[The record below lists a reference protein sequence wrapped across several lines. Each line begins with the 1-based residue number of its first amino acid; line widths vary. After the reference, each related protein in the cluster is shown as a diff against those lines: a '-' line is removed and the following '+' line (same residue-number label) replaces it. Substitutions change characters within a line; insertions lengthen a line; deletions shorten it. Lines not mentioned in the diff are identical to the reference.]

1 VVQSADNLP
10 DTAAP
15 ADVEGAWFSGN
26 TVYLVAD
33 NLPNAQ
39 RVQEVLAHEA
49 IGHAAL
55 EGMLG
60 KDLMKVMV
68 QNVQELE
75 KTSKV
80 VQGIAAQVDRTQ
92 PGLSAERRAKEIVA
106 VMAERG
112 MQNSIIQRII
122 KAVRGWLRSSGFTLQ
137 FSDNDILAL
146 LQNAETFSGE
156 MADATSEALYSR
168 NFKGG
173 PGALSTWEAADDLK
187 LTDTL
192 VYKFIDKH
200 IDTKRVIEAI
210 NNESGRIE
218 DAWNPYLKEEL
229 FHGRTAKQTT
239 DFLKNDLRPLLED
252 MDKRKVTLEELNN
265 YLHARHAKARNDFI
279 AKRDPNKPDGG
290 SGLFNDEVD
299 AYMDALDK
307 TPKLKKTYE
316 EIAEKIDK
324 IVTETQELLV
334 SSGLEKQSTI
344 DTWRESLPFYVPL
357 NREPDELDFIN
368 ASSGMGQG
376 FAVKGSFTKAAVGS
390 LKTVSDIVGSLA
402 LARERAIVRAE
413 KVRVGRALYALAIQN
428 PNPNFWKAINPDA
441 IKNKAKLIDEIVA
454 MGMNPA
460 DANNIFQEPKTGAID
475 KKTGLVKYQVNPNMR
490 NSPNVL
496 ALRINGEDRYVFFN
510 PGNPSAK
517 RMVETLKNIGINDL
531 DEVLGSVAEITRFMA
546 AVNTQYNPVFG
557 AWNFTRDLQ
566 GAAINLAST
575 PLADKKGQ
583 VIADSM
589 TAVRAIYR
597 VLRGKPATT
606 PEMQKWMDLFEQFQQ
621 AGGQTGFREQFS
633 RGQGKDTIVARE
645 LGRLSRSNVKQAAYA
660 VFDWLSDYNDAL
672 ENAVRLASFK
682 AALDKNMS
690 EDQAA
695 SLAKN
700 ITVNFNRKGAS
711 TQTIAALYAFFNAA
725 VQGTKRLV
733 ETLFTKDKTG
743 KIKLSPLGKKIIA
756 GGMFLGVMQAA
767 ILAMAGL
774 GADEPPEWV
783 KAKNLIIPLG
793 DGKYLTIP
801 MPLGFNV
808 FPNVGRLIAE
818 YMMVQA
824 GAMNGRRDLQT
835 TATNIFGAILG
846 SVNPLGSSTFA

>member
-1 VVQSADNLP
+1 
-10 DTAAP
+10 
-15 ADVEGAWFSGN
+15 
-26 TVYLVAD
+26 
-33 NLPNAQ
+33 
-39 RVQEVLAHEA
+39 
-49 IGHAAL
+49 
-55 EGMLG
+55 
-60 KDLMKVMV
+60 
-68 QNVQELE
+68 
-75 KTSKV
+75 
-80 VQGIAAQVDRTQ
+80 
-92 PGLSAERRAKEIVA
+92 
-106 VMAERG
+106 
-112 MQNSIIQRII
+112 
-122 KAVRGWLRSSGFTLQ
+122 
-137 FSDNDILAL
+137 
-146 LQNAETFSGE
+146 
-156 MADATSEALYSR
+156 
-168 NFKGG
+168 
-173 PGALSTWEAADDLK
+173 
-187 LTDTL
+187 
-192 VYKFIDKH
+192 
-200 IDTKRVIEAI
+200 
-210 NNESGRIE
+210 
-218 DAWNPYLKEEL
+218 
-229 FHGRTAKQTT
+229 
-239 DFLKNDLRPLLED
+239 
-252 MDKRKVTLEELNN
+252 
-265 YLHARHAKARNDFI
+265 
-279 AKRDPNKPDGG
+279 
-290 SGLFNDEVD
+290 
-299 AYMDALDK
+299 
-307 TPKLKKTYE
+307 
-316 EIAEKIDK
+316 
-324 IVTETQELLV
+324 V

-344 DTWRESLPFYVPL
+344 NGWRANLPFYVPL
-357 NREPDELDFIN
+357 NREDDELDFVN

-376 FAVKGSFTKAAVGS
+376 FNVRGSFTKAAVGS
-390 LKTVSDIVGSLA
+390 FKTVSDIIGSLA

-428 PNPNFWKAINPDA
+428 PNPNFWKPINPDA
-441 IKNKAKLIDEIVA
+441 IKNKQKLVDELVG
-454 MGMNPA
+454 MGMSPN

-475 KKTGLVKYQVNPNMR
+475 KKTGLVKYEVNPNMR

-517 RMVETLKNIGINDL
+517 RMVETLKSIGINDL

-566 GAAINLAST
+566 GAAINLSST

-597 VLRGKPATT
+597 TLRGKPSTN
-606 PEMQKWMDLFEQFQQ
+606 PEMQKWMDLFERFQK

-633 RGQGKDTIVARE
+633 RGKGKDTIVARE

-672 ENAVRLASFK
+672 ENAVRLAAFK
-682 AALDKNMS
+682 AAMDKDINMS

-743 KIKLSPLGKKIIA
+743 KIKLSSLGKKIIA
-756 GGMFLGVMQAA
+756 GGMFLGVMQTA

-783 KAKNLIIPLG
+783 KSKNLIIPLG

-824 GAMNGRRDLQT
+824 GAMDGRRDLQT
-835 TATNIFGAILG
+835 TITNIFSAILG
-846 SVNPLGSSTFA
+846 SVNPLGTSTFAQTLAPTIVDPFVAIAENRDAFGRPISREDKALAPSPGYTRSRESANFVSQGLAYGINFITGGGDKGIGLVSPTADQISYAAGQYAGGVGKLTIQTGEYVKSLFTGEDVETYRIPVAGKLYGDINTPAAVAGVFYENIKVMSNHERIIKDMKGKGVEAYYKEDPEARLWRRANYVENEVARLKKEKKALKERNAPEAQIKRKDEAIKEKMDAFNKQVSKVQ